1 MNLDLEDLQ
10 CFISVEKVKKGKKEC
25 KKNGRKEGEKDDREK
40 VEGKE
45 GGRQEGRD
53 RKRERNREWF
63 LTDRKEIQ
71 VNQIRKLI

>member
-45 GGRQEGRD
+45 GGR
-53 RKRERNREWF
+53 
-63 LTDRKEIQ
+63 
-71 VNQIRKLI
+71 